1 MANNT
6 QQVPRVLVNRVS
18 EQAVFPCGGIISS
31 AKTIT
36 LPGWNRTLVPTD
48 LRFIIPAGVRLH
60 IAIIPDLS
68 QQSLSVDQGYICGPC
83 SDALVWVDMY
93 NSSGAPFELKAG
105 DHIAWLDGL
114 HNKITP
120 KLIDVT
126 PPFNN
131 QPTSYK

>member
-36 LPGWNRTLVPTD
+36 LQGWNRTLVPTD
-48 LRFIIPAGVRLH
+48 LRFIIPAGVCLH
-60 IAIIPDLS
+60 I
-68 QQSLSVDQGYICGPC
+68 VNQGYMCGPC

-93 NSSGAPFELKAG
+93 NRSGSPFKLKAG
-105 DHIAWLDGL
+105 DHIAWLDVL

-126 PPFNN
+126 PLFNN
-131 QPTSYK
+131 QPTSYN